1 MIPLFALDLF
11 LYRYVVN
18 VMDNW
23 LTLSARIKGLVKAA
37 LLYAEMK
44 SFSPTDIEGGERLS
58 EQVRLI
64 FGELKTFA
72 ERNSGRL
79 SQPVNMSLESF
90 LKNNRDLFQES
101 DSYND
106 AQLKQTKSAIIA
118 LAAFES
124 ELSYLLSDSKE
135 IMRRRSELAF
145 VHLQRCIIVDEDFRN
160 KWKTAFE
167 THETACE
174 RLGAVHLLHHGIWAF
189 KVNAIGARTDLV
201 FNEPLRDRDI
211 DLARKSSEGL
221 VLTEWKVAKEPS
233 DIEDKIKEA
242 RRGADL
248 YREGA
253 LAGIELTGYRYLVVV
268 TKGQATTLPPD
279 ELKDDVVY
287 RHINIAVD
295 PLPPSLE
302 SRR

>member
-23 LTLSARIKGLVKAA
+23 LTLSARIKGLAKAA

-44 SFSPTDIEGGERLS
+44 SFCPTDIQGGEQLFQQAQ
-58 EQVRLI
+58 QV
-64 FGELKTFA
+64 FGELETFA
-72 ERNSGRL
+72 LRNSERL
-79 SQPVNMSLESF
+79 SQPVNMSLVSF
-90 LKNNRDLFQES
+90 LENNRDLFQKS
-101 DSYND
+101 DGD
-106 AQLKQTKSAIIA
+106 LTAQLIRTKSAIIV

-135 IMRRRSELAF
+135 LMRRRTELAF
-145 VHLQRCIIVDEDFRN
+145 VHLQRCIVVDEEFRN
-160 KWKTAFE
+160 KWKNAFDTNE
-167 THETACE
+167 PACE